1 MNTII
6 KTVEIS
12 RLRPHPYLEEVYD
25 LNPDE
30 SLKASFLRTGNKPV
44 YPPAVV
50 PHPDPD
56 LYWEISGRRRV
67 ETMIQMGQT
76 EIEVILYETTD
87 ETEIK
92 NLIIDLQNH
101 GDRNGHG
108 KHMEFRH
115 FERMYPASPG
125 IPGSRYSKI
134 GKEIGRSKDWVKD
147 MVILNNFFEGEGDC
161 IIEGIFGNELSV
173 SDGFKIK
180 KVVEKYPE
188 KFTSEKSFEKICDR
202 RFDYNRLEF
211 VISNLSIDDETEYD
225 LLKSYLLRDITPQE
239 FHRNLVQLGKIQ
251 QRIDNHEK
259 NKVSISDLSEVY
271 ITENTCLI
279 HGNNREAEFK
289 HPFKK
294 EIQCLVG
301 SPPYGNR
308 RLNGDNPDSDTGHGM
323 TGKEYGQYLS
333 KTYEQFKPFM
343 SKDGSIYVIID
354 DYRMDN
360 GALACSLEH
369 FVVEMENKGFFPVGR
384 YAWVK
389 DNPMPR
395 SYADKDMVNGFEM
408 VYRFSLDPKNY
419 YCNPDLFIE
428 LEKGKHEG
436 FRDGCTNT
444 DGKGKTSRG
453 NSYYQSHLKKLRN
466 ALDERVCTDIIRGN
480 VCNPQDFFR
489 QADEKKH
496 TSQSPLYLTSILI
509 LESTRPED
517 LVVDIWNGVGNT
529 MDSALLLGRKYVG
542 LELQNDYFQQS
553 CRRAENTERIIR
565 LNNNEDLSKAA

>member
-1 MNTII
+1 MKTII
-6 KTVEIS
+6 KLVERS
-12 RLRPHPYLEEVYD
+12 RLRYHPYLEEVYD

-30 SLKASFLRTGNKPV
+30 SLRYSFLRTGNKPF
-44 YPPAVV
+44 YPAAVV

-56 LYWEISGRRRV
+56 LYWVISGRRRI
-67 ETMIQMGQT
+67 ETLIQMGQT
-76 EIEVILYETTD
+76 EIEVILYETTN

-101 GDRNGHG
+101 PDINGHG
-108 KHMEFRH
+108 KLMEFRH
-115 FERMYPASPG
+115 FERMHPASPG

-134 GKEIGRSKDWVKD
+134 GKDTGRSKDWVKD
-147 MVILNNFFEGEGDC
+147 MVMLNGFLEGEGDC
-161 IIEGIFGNELSV
+161 ILEGIFSNDLSV

-202 RFDYNRLEF
+202 RFDYKRLEYG
-211 VISNLSIDDETEYD
+211 ISNLSLDDETEYE
-225 LLKSYLLRDITPQE
+225 LLKSYLLREITPQE
-239 FHRNLVQLGKIQ
+239 FHKSLVQMAKIE
-251 QRIDNHEK
+251 QRISSHEN
-259 NKVSISDLSEVY
+259 NKILVPVLDDVY

-279 HGNNREAEFK
+279 HGNNREVEFK

-323 TGKEYGQYLS
+323 TGKEYGLYLS
-333 KTYEQFKPFM
+333 ETYEQFKPFM

-436 FRDGCTNT
+436 FQKGCTNT
-444 DGKGKTSRG
+444 DGKGHTTRG
-453 NSYYQSHLKKLRN
+453 SSYYQSHLKKLRN
-466 ALDERVCTDIIRGN
+466 TLDDRSCTDIIRGN
-480 VCNPQDFFR
+480 VCNPQDVFR
-489 QADEKKH
+489 QTDEKKH
-496 TSQSPLYLTSILI
+496 TSQSPLYLTSVLI

-517 LVVDIWNGVGNT
+517 LVVDIWSGVGNT

-542 LELQNDYFQQS
+542 IELENDYFQQS
-553 CRRAENTERIIR
+553 CRRANETERKLRIDGD
-565 LNNNEDLSKAA
+565 NELLQAA